1 MPDTPDIKT
10 LILQNARKRFEAE
23 GFSRVSVDDLAADL
37 GMSKKTFYKHVASK
51 DALLDE
57 VIGDILDEVGSNV
70 RTLLSGEGTFIERL
84 DRWMGF
90 LAQQISHLSKLLI
103 LDLQRRRPDVW
114 ARIQKFRK
122 ERILEFMGKIIAEG
136 IREGHIRS
144 NVHPELV
151 VSAFIGTIEAVI
163 NPEILAEQSYSAKDA
178 IRGIMDLFF
187 LGMLTEEASRDLRTR
202 QSTSSQH

>member
-70 RTLLSGEGTFIERL
+70 RTLLSGEGR
-84 DRWMGF
+84 
-90 LAQQISHLSKLLI
+90 SSK
-103 LDLQRRRPDVW
+103 DSTGGWDSS
-114 ARIQKFRK
+114 
-122 ERILEFMGKIIAEG
+122 
-136 IREGHIRS
+136 RS
-144 NVHPELV
+144 R
-151 VSAFIGTIEAVI
+151 
-163 NPEILAEQSYSAKDA
+163 Y
-178 IRGIMDLFF
+178 
-187 LGMLTEEASRDLRTR
+187 RT
-202 QSTSSQH
+202 